1 MDPVDGVQIALGSLF
16 VKGEER
22 GRLER
27 KHGERRHEGICQGNV
42 DIRTAR
48 VRDIGEAAADH
59 VKEGIGR
66 EMLTDVRRHDG
77 HRKPRHE
84 NSQIVPV
91 RGYCRI
97 EVYERP
103 V

>member
-27 KHGERRHEGICQGNV
+27 KHRERRHEGIRQGNV

-59 VKEGIGR
+59 VKERIGR
-66 EMLTDVRRHDG
+66 EMLPYVRRHDG
-77 HRKPRHE
+77 H
-84 NSQIVPV
+84 
-91 RGYCRI
+91 G
-97 EVYERP
+97 
-103 V
+103 